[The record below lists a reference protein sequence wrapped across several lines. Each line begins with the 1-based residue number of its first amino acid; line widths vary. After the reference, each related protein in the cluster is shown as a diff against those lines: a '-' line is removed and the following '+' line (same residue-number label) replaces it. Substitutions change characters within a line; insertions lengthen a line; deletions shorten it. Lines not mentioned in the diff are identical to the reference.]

1 MAHATE
7 VRALTHGPPGRHLD
21 EGEAAAF
28 VDGTLAA
35 NALGAI
41 QAHLAIC
48 AECRAEVAEVAG
60 IVRTAP
66 AARRP
71 RRVWIPAAAA
81 AALALLWVAPRAAR
95 DPADRTHREEAV
107 TTAVAP
113 RPVSPRGAVDSATTL
128 VWSSVPYATAYRI
141 RLYDADGSLLW
152 EQETADTASAPPTAL
167 GLRART
173 SYYWRVEAQT
183 GFGRWAASELV
194 EFVPARAGG
203 PR

>member
-7 VRALTHGPPGRHLD
+7 VRALTQGPTGRHLA
-21 EGEAAAF
+21 EGEAAAY

-35 NALGAI
+35 NALKAI
-41 QAHLAIC
+41 QAHLASC
-48 AECRAEVAEVAG
+48 AECRAEVAEVSS

-66 AARRP
+66 AKRSRRI
-71 RRVWIPAAAA
+71 WIPVAAA
-81 AALALLWVAPRAAR
+81 AALALLWVAPRAVR
-95 DPADRTHREEAV
+95 GPADPTHREEAV
-107 TTAVAP
+107 TTTVAP
-113 RPVSPRGAVDSATTL
+113 RPFSPRGGVDSATTF

-152 EQETADTASAPPTAL
+152 EQETADTVSAPPTSL

-173 SYYWRVEAQT
+173 SYYWKVEAQT
-183 GFGRWAASELV
+183 GFGRWTSSDLV

-203 PR
+203 RR

>member
-1 MAHATE
+1 MAQATE
-7 VRALTHGPPGRHLD
+7 VRALTQGPAGRHLA
-21 EGEAAAF
+21 EEEAAAY

-35 NALGAI
+35 NALKAI

-48 AECRAEVAEVAG
+48 AECRAEVAEVSS

-66 AARRP
+66 AAKRARRI
-71 RRVWIPAAAA
+71 WIPAAAA

-95 DPADRTHREEAV
+95 GPAHPTHREEAV
-107 TTAVAP
+107 TTTVAP
-113 RPVSPRGAVDSATTL
+113 RPVSPRGAVDPATTF

-152 EQETADTASAPPTAL
+152 EQETADTVSAPPTSL

-173 SYYWRVEAQT
+173 SYYWKVEAQT
-183 GFGRWAASELV
+183 GFGRWAASDLV
-194 EFVPARAGG
+194 EFVPAHGGG